1 MRLRS
6 LRGRLLVSSLLWT
19 VGLLFVSAVPLTL
32 LMEQQSRLQV
42 AMHVHRFMQSP
53 VVILTAVC
61 CMIAGLV
68 VARGGLASVDNLRNR
83 LNGLRSG
90 RERRMDGAY
99 PSEVQPLVD
108 DLNALLDHREQA
120 IQRAIA
126 KSGDLAHGL
135 KTPLAIL
142 AQEAERAR
150 GAGQHEIAGAID
162 QQVDRMRR
170 QVDYHLAHAR
180 AVASGATAGGARS
193 SVRNS
198 ADGLARALLRVHAER
213 NLAVNVQVAEDVS
226 VRAQRED
233 LDEMLGN
240 LMDNACKWA
249 RQTVVVSIVATDVLR
264 GGPSEAPDHVT
275 IIVDDDGDG
284 ILPNLREAVLQRGV
298 RADEAAPGSGLGLA
312 IVSDLAEVYGGSINL
327 EASPQGGVRANLSLP
342 RAEPGSPSASI
353 ARVRDGG

>member
-1 MRLRS
+1 VRLRS

-19 VGLLFVSAVPLTL
+19 VGLLFVSAMPFTL
-32 LMEQQSRLQV
+32 LMEQQSRLYV
-42 AMHVHRFMQSP
+42 AMHVHRFMQNP
-53 VVILTAVC
+53 VVIVTAVF

-68 VARGGLASVDNLRNR
+68 VARGGLASVDNLRTR
-83 LNGLRSG
+83 LNGLRAG

-108 DLNALLDHREQA
+108 DLNALLDHRDQA
-120 IQRAIA
+120 ITRAIA

-150 GAGQHEIAGAID
+150 GAGQHEIAAAID

-180 AVASGATAGGARS
+180 AAASGATAGARS
-193 SVRNS
+193 SVKDS
-198 ADGLARALLRVHAER
+198 ADGLARALHRVHAER
-213 NLAVNVQVAEDVS
+213 NIAVNVQVAEDVY
-226 VRAQRED
+226 VRAQRQD

-249 RQTVVVSIVATDVLR
+249 RQAVVVSIAA
-264 GGPSEAPDHVT
+264 EAPDHVT

-284 ILPNLREAVLQRGV
+284 IRPNLREAVIQRGV

-312 IVSDLAEVYGGSINL
+312 IVRDLADVYGGSINL
-327 EASPQGGVRANLSLP
+327 EASPQGGVRAKLGLP
-342 RAEPGSPSASI
+342 RAEPGPPTLL
-353 ARVRDGG
+353 R

>member
-1 MRLRS
+1 VRLRS

-19 VGLLFVSAVPLTL
+19 VGLLFVSAVPFTL
-32 LMEQQSRLQV
+32 LMEQQSRLRV
-42 AMHVHRFMQSP
+42 AMLVHRFLQSP
-53 VVILTAVC
+53 VVIGTAVF
-61 CMIAGLV
+61 CMIAGLI
-68 VARGGLASVDNLRNR
+68 VARGGLASVDNLRTR
-83 LNGLRSG
+83 LNGLRAG

-120 IQRAIA
+120 ITRAIA

-142 AQEAERAR
+142 AHEAERAR
-150 GAGQHEIAGAID
+150 GAGQHEIAAAID

-180 AVASGATAGGARS
+180 AVASGATADARS
-193 SVRNS
+193 SVRDS

-213 NLAVNVQVAEDVS
+213 NIAINVEVPEDVH
-226 VRAQRED
+226 VRAQRQD

-249 RQTVVVSIVATDVLR
+249 RQAVVVSIVA
-264 GGPSEAPDHVT
+264 EAPDHVT
-275 IIVDDDGDG
+275 IVVDDDGDG
-284 ILPNLREAVLQRGV
+284 ILPNLREAVLGRGV
-298 RADEAAPGSGLGLA
+298 RADQAASGSGLGLA
-312 IVSDLAEVYGGSINL
+312 IVSDLADVYGGSINL
-327 EASPQGGVRANLSLP
+327 EASREGGVRATLRLP
-342 RAEPGSPSASI
+342 RAEPGPPTLH
-353 ARVRDGG
+353 R